1 MKMNLLKTTTA
12 LIITAFLLA
21 SSVQASESDRT
32 NTASD
37 SDKAPSF
44 SVTTVDGQTISLE
57 QSLEDGKPVV
67 VYFMA
72 SWCSVCARNWPAISE
87 AYPEYEEELTFVA
100 ISIDPTDTA
109 DVIRKLA
116 KDRNFKFP
124 VTAGMPQLM
133 LDFGATTQ
141 ATTVGINR
149 DGDIVFMKNKE
160 NLSADEY
167 RDLFTGLLN

>member
-1 MKMNLLKTTTA
+1 MNLLKTTTI
-12 LIITAFLLA
+12 LIITAFLMA
-21 SSVQASESDRT
+21 STVHNGNSDRT
-32 NTASD
+32 ATSD
-37 SDKAPSF
+37 PDRAPSF
-44 SVTTVDGQTISLE
+44 EVTTVDGQTISLE

-72 SWCSVCARNWPAISE
+72 SWCSVCARNWPALSE
-87 AYPEYEEELTFVA
+87 VYPEFKDELTFVA
-100 ISIDPTDTA
+100 VSIDPTDTE

-116 KDRNFKFP
+116 KERNFKFP
-124 VTAGMPQLM
+124 ITAGMPQLM

-149 DGDIVFMKNKE
+149 DGNIVFMKNKE

-167 RDLFTGLLN
+167 RDLFSGLLN